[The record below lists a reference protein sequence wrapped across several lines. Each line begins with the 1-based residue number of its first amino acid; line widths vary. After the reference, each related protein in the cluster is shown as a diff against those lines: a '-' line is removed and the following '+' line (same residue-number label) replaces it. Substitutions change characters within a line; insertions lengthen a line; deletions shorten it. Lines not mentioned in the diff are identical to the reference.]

1 MDRKV
6 FEIMLERE
14 YEEFKAGILKK
25 EKEEIFNEVGKIY
38 FYNNVYDYL
47 RDSGIELNEKM
58 TLSNLWEA
66 YLDMSVSVSVG
77 TWEDV
82 EAFIDHVKERI

>member
-1 MDRKV
+1 MERKV

-14 YEEFKAGILKK
+14 YEEFKAEVLKK
-25 EKEEIFNEVGKIY
+25 DKEEIFNEVGKIY